1 MIGAGLR
8 RGRRHVFRG
17 FIHQQ
22 DRSRMRLIEFA
33 TLIDEIRVGRDL
45 AFSSL
50 VRAAGPAVLR

>member
-1 MIGAGLR
+1 
-8 RGRRHVFRG
+8 
-17 FIHQQ
+17 
-22 DRSRMRLIEFA
+22 MRLIEFA